1 MIAQTVFLTSHGQQ
15 DFHGIRGYLGVGRDD
30 DCVASSSSPA
40 MNLGSADEVYG
51 EFFLREI

>member
-1 MIAQTVFLTSHGQQ
+1 MIAQTLFLISHGQQ
-15 DFHGIRGYLGVGRDD
+15 DFHGIWIYLGFGRDNE
-30 DCVASSSSPA
+30 CVASSSSPA